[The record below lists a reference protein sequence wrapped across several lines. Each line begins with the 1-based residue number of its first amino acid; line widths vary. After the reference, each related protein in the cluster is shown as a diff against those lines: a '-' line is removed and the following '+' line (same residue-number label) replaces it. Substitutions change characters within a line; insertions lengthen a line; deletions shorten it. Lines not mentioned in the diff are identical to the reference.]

1 MYLHFSERSALGNT
15 DMSWAQDLH
24 AGTGRIRAEPL
35 VKSICSQNFTSE
47 PRRLSIIR
55 EVEPD
60 SVFLRL
66 RIIKV
71 S

>member
-35 VKSICSQNFTSE
+35 VKSICSQNFT
-47 PRRLSIIR
+47 
-55 EVEPD
+55 
-60 SVFLRL
+60 
-66 RIIKV
+66 
-71 S
+71 